1 MTPWVMIEVF
11 ALSILVALV
20 KLTNMADVL
29 LGVSLY
35 AIFGLMFVLSATLSI
50 LDLHDVWERIAPVSP
65 PREPSP
71 ANDRPILCHTCG
83 LLNAPDWETTD
94 GRCRRCR
101 DDLHPRKPNSIQR
114 TWALVIAAMICYL
127 PANMMPIMISGYGGW
142 RRSDTIM
149 EGVIYMLLYDR
160 WVLAVIIFVASVLV
174 PLTKI
179 LILLYL
185 LISVRLRSCWRPRD
199 QTRLYRITEIIGKWS
214 MVDIYV
220 VAIMAALVNLGNFG
234 FVRAGLGAIFFGAVV
249 VLTMIAA
256 MSFDPRLIWDAE
268 DGGKGV
274 NVSAGDPAEQVNRDG
289 GGGQRAEHRQDQGGI
304 EGREEIGKPPPPA
317 QRTHHQTDEGV
328 DQAEGNIDWNDEDPD
343 GQVRQQPGQRP
354 QPGPQ
359 NRRGQ
364 DGPDAVQKQGGVGG
378 GVDHR
383 PEHVDGDPHRYKGD
397 QPRLAWL
404 PAVPTVHNAP
414 FRPPPRGP
422 LRGCG

>member
-1 MTPWVMIEVF
+1 MTGNEPIGCHDCGLLQRLPAVPASGVASCTRCGSVLYRRKPHGVERALALTAAGLILFVIANSFPFLVLEMRGQMTRVTLYGAAGAILDQGMPSIAALVFATSVMAPFLLLMLLLALLAPLRGGAVPAFAPFLARLLPRLTPWVMIEVF

-35 AIFGLMFVLSATLSI
+35 AIFGLMFVLSATLSN

-149 EGVIYMLLYDR
+149 EGVIYMLLYDS

-185 LISVRLRSCWRPRD
+185 LISVRLRSRWRPRD
-199 QTRLYRITEIIGKWS
+199 RTRLYRITEIIGKWS

-256 MSFDPRLIWDAE
+256 MSFDPRLIWDA
-268 DGGKGV
+268 
-274 NVSAGDPAEQVNRDG
+274 AERNYG
-289 GGGQRAEHRQDQGGI
+289 AT
-304 EGREEIGKPPPPA
+304 A
-317 QRTHHQTDEGV
+317 SS
-328 DQAEGNIDWNDEDPD
+328 
-343 GQVRQQPGQRP
+343 
-354 QPGPQ
+354 
-359 NRRGQ
+359 
-364 DGPDAVQKQGGVGG
+364 
-378 GVDHR
+378 
-383 PEHVDGDPHRYKGD
+383 
-397 QPRLAWL
+397 
-404 PAVPTVHNAP
+404 
-414 FRPPPRGP
+414 
-422 LRGCG
+422 